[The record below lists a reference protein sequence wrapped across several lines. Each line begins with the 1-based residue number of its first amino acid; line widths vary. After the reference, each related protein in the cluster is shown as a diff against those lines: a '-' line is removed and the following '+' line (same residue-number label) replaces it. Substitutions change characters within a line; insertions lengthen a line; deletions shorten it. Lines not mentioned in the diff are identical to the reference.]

1 MIDEL
6 ICNGVY
12 LDVSDTIPIP
22 VSYAIADIK
31 EPSKRKKSFSKE
43 ITLPATMN
51 NNEFFAGVFRYTST
65 SSGVNFDATAKA
77 EIILNKRGIQVLK
90 GVLKLNSVTLNGNTP
105 TYKCQIFAE
114 SVDVFLLLQNI
125 AVNELD
131 WSAYNHTLNRTNIK
145 NSWTATIGSGYYY
158 PLIERRARLGATIW
172 NTTDIVPYVYLREVL
187 LKVFEFVG
195 LTWDSTFL
203 DTTLFKS
210 ILFGYGGGAIKVVPA
225 NELNNRKVLIDNGD
239 FIYSY
244 TDSNGGY
251 AILPI
256 VDAFEPSTGV
266 STFTA
271 TETQDT
277 LNQWI
282 LGETTIQQSGNY
294 QIDISFILDYVITTT
309 NTFTNFTDSTL
320 YIRRNGVIVTTI
332 ASTTFSSYALSGT
345 INYDINAVSNISC
358 NSGDVITF
366 QFFAGILNSYT
377 NQSNFSQDP
386 VTIDFTTNTP
396 ITIHITCTDAILTD
410 GGTVYLSQF
419 LPNMK
424 CSEFLVNCIRQFNL
438 YISEQDADNVVKI
451 EPLSD
456 YYQATTVFD
465 DISALIDHDKET
477 IVTPSANQFNKNI
490 LFTFKKQNH
499 SDFVTYFDKWG
510 VEYNDLK
517 QTQGS
522 YYAKGD
528 YKIELTWATL
538 IPYQVA
544 TNIFVPRFTKIEN
557 NVVKANDG
565 APIICF
571 RNGSKTGSWTFRDTV
586 GTGQEVL
593 TTYPSIHHFD
603 NWAVPTMDLSFMLTN
618 ELFHQTSVVTSVNC
632 YSEYYQDFI
641 NEMTSKIGQ
650 IVNTYVF
657 WNEIDIRDLD
667 FSKFIMIN
675 GALFRLNEVIEFAP
689 EAELSTKIELIKVIA
704 AKSRNRR
711 PISKPLKPLILG
723 VGDLASP
730 TGTGQGTGVLLG
742 GLGYGN
748 YNGKLIKG

>member
-22 VSYAIADIK
+22 ISYAIADIK

-43 ITLPATMN
+43 ITLPATMKN
-51 NNEFFAGVFRYTST
+51 NAFFAGVFRYTATESN
-65 SSGVNFDATAKA
+65 VNFDATAKA

-90 GVLKLNSVTLNGNTP
+90 GVLKLNSVVLDGMTP

-114 SVDVFLLLQNI
+114 SVDIFLLLQNI

-145 NSWTATIGSGYYY
+145 NSWTAAVGSGYYY
-158 PLIERRARLGATIW
+158 PLIERRPRLGATIW
-172 NTTDIVPYVYLREVL
+172 NTTDLIPYVYLREVL
-187 LKVFEFVG
+187 VKIFEIVG

-203 DTTLFKS
+203 DTTQFKS
-210 ILFGYGGGAIKVVPA
+210 ILFGYGGGSIKTIPA
-225 NELNNRKVLIDNGD
+225 SELNNRKILIDNGD
-239 FIYSY
+239 LNYSY
-244 TDSNGGY
+244 TVDYGGY
-251 AILPI
+251 I
-256 VDAFEPSTGV
+256 VPTAVDIFEPTTIF

-271 TETQDT
+271 TETQDIN
-277 LNQWI
+277 NQWV

-294 QIDISFILDYVITTT
+294 QIDVSLILDYVITTG
-309 NTFTNFTDSTL
+309 NTYNSFTESAL
-320 YIRRNGVIVTTI
+320 YVRKNGVTIYAITPTTLL
-332 ASTTFSSYALSGT
+332 SYLLTGT
-345 INYDINAVSNISC
+345 ITYDVNASSSMAC
-358 NSGDVITF
+358 NSGDIITF
-366 QFFAGILNSYT
+366 TYFSGILNSYT
-377 NQSNFSQDP
+377 DPNDYTQQS
-386 VTIDFTTNTP
+386 VTLDITTNTP
-396 ITIHITCTDAILTD
+396 ITIYITCTDSVVTD
-410 GGTVYLSQF
+410 GGTIVLNQF

-424 CSEFLVNCIRQFNL
+424 CSEFLVNSIRQFNL
-438 YISEQDADNVVKI
+438 YISEQDTNAVVKI
-451 EPLSD
+451 EPLSN
-456 YYQATTVFD
+456 YYQATNVFN
-465 DISALIDHDKET
+465 DITALIDHDKDT

-490 LFTFKKQNH
+490 LFTFKKQSH
-499 SDFVTYFDKWG
+499 TDFTDYLDKWA

-517 QTQGS
+517 QEQGS

-544 TNIFVPRFTKIEN
+544 TNIYVPRFVKIDN
-557 NVVKANDG
+557 GVLKPNDG

-603 NWAVPTMDLSFMLTN
+603 NWASPTMDLSFMLTN
-618 ELFHQTSVVTSVNC
+618 ELFHDASVVTTTNC

-641 NEMTSKIGQ
+641 NEMTSKGGQ

-667 FSKFIMIN
+667 FSKLIMIN
-675 GALFRLNEVIEFAP
+675 GALFRLNEVVEFAP
-689 EAELSTKIELIKVIA
+689 ESQLSTKIELVKVLKAKARNRKVITKIQPA
-704 AKSRNRR
+704 PMGSVVITNPTTASNDV
-711 PISKPLKPLILG
+711 G
-723 VGDLASP
+723 VF
-730 TGTGQGTGVLLG
+730 VG
-742 GLGYGN
+742 GLSHGN
-748 YNGKLIKG
+748 YSSQIIKG

>member
-22 VSYAIADIK
+22 ISYAIADIK

-43 ITLPATMN
+43 ITLPATMKN
-51 NNEFFAGVFRYTST
+51 NAFFAGVFRYTATESN
-65 SSGVNFDATAKA
+65 VNFDATAKA

-90 GVLKLNSVTLNGNTP
+90 GVLKLNSVVLDGMTP

-114 SVDVFLLLQNI
+114 SVDIFLLLQNI

-145 NSWTATIGSGYYY
+145 NSWTAAVGSGYYY
-158 PLIERRARLGATIW
+158 PLIERRPRLGATIW
-172 NTTDIVPYVYLREVL
+172 NTTDLIPYVYLREVL
-187 LKVFEFVG
+187 VKIFELVG
-195 LTWDSTFL
+195 LTWDSDFL
-203 DTTLFKS
+203 DTTQFKN
-210 ILFGYGGGAIKVVPA
+210 ILFGYGGGAIKTIPA
-225 NELNNRKVLIDNGD
+225 SEINKRKILIDNGD
-239 FIYSY
+239 LNYSY
-244 TDSNGGY
+244 NVVGNVLVSPT
-251 AILPI
+251 A
-256 VDAFEPSTGV
+256 VDIFEPTTIF

-271 TETQDT
+271 TETQDI
-277 LNQWI
+277 LNQWV

-294 QIDISFILDYVITTT
+294 QIDVSMILDYVITTT
-309 NTFTNFTDSTL
+309 NDTNSFSESVL
-320 YIRRNGVIVTTI
+320 YVSRNGVVVYAITPTTLL
-332 ASTTFSSYALSGT
+332 SYLLTGT
-345 INYDINAVSNISC
+345 ITYDLNSSASITC

-366 QFFAGILNSYT
+366 TYFSGILNTSDST
-377 NQSNFSQDP
+377 NEYAQNSTTLD
-386 VTIDFTTNTP
+386 ITTNTP
-396 ITIHITCTDAILTD
+396 ITIHITCTDTVLTD
-410 GGTVYLSQF
+410 GGTVVLNQF

-424 CSEFLVNCIRQFNL
+424 CSEFLVNAIRQFNL
-438 YISEQDADNVVKI
+438 YISEQDTDAVVKI
-451 EPLSD
+451 EPLSN
-456 YYQATTVFD
+456 YYQSTNVFN
-465 DISALIDHDKET
+465 DITALIDHDKDT

-490 LFTFKKQNH
+490 LFTFKKQSH
-499 SDFVTYFDKWG
+499 TDFTDYLDKWA

-517 QTQGS
+517 QQQGS

-544 TNIFVPRFTKIEN
+544 TNIYVPRFVKIDNGVLKPNE
-557 NVVKANDG
+557 G

-603 NWAVPTMDLSFMLTN
+603 NWASPAMDLSFMLTN
-618 ELFHQTSVVTSVNC
+618 ELFHDASVVTTTNC

-641 NEMTSKIGQ
+641 NEMTSKGGQ

-667 FSKFIMIN
+667 FSKLIMIN
-675 GALFRLNEVIEFAP
+675 GALFRLNEVVEFAP
-689 EAELSTKIELIKVIA
+689 ESQLSTKIELVKVLKAKARNRKVITKVQPA
-704 AKSRNRR
+704 PMGSVVITNPTTASNDV
-711 PISKPLKPLILG
+711 G
-723 VGDLASP
+723 VF
-730 TGTGQGTGVLLG
+730 VG
-742 GLGYGN
+742 GLSHGN
-748 YNGKLIKG
+748 YSSQIIKG